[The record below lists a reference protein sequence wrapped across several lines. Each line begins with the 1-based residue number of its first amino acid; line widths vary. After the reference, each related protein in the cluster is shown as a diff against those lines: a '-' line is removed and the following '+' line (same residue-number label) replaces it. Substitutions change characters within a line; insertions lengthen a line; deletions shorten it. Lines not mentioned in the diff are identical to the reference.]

1 MSARP
6 RHAFTLFELILSIAL
21 SAVLLALI
29 GTAINLYLVRVEKS
43 RERVEEAQLARSILS
58 MIADDLRST
67 AIYQPQDVSAVSQL
81 MANSASFDVDSID
94 DERTG
99 GTSSTSVAGATTG
112 LSGASTAGTAGGMGG
127 TTSSASGAGSPGSQ
141 TTADSEMP
149 LGLSGTIGEM
159 YIDIERLPGG
169 DELFRTLTGYTNA
182 KMPVSDDNAM
192 AATGTSWGSTP
203 QPTDLK
209 TIRYFI
215 REGDRSETSGMAAT
229 SLLPELQINTGGL
242 VRQEIPRPAR
252 IYAEQNGASAVLE
265 SGQKLIA
272 PEVIQI
278 EFRYFDGEQVTDRWD
293 MAEEQRLPIAIDLS
307 VWLVTAEEAA
317 RLGNSMYN
325 VQELLNSAR
334 LYRQTV
340 FLPAAELTQSGA
352 ATGGAASAS
361 STSSSGSATSS
372 SGTGSTTGSS
382 TQSGSGS
389 SFGFGNSQQ

>member
-21 SAVLLALI
+21 SAVLLGLI

-43 RERVEEAQLARSILS
+43 RERVEEAQLARSILA

-81 MANSASFDVDSID
+81 VANSASFDVDSID
-94 DERTG
+94 DERSG
-99 GTSSTSVAGATTG
+99 DTSSPATPGATSG
-112 LSGASTAGTAGGMGG
+112 LGGSSTAGTAGGVGMSGG
-127 TTSSASGAGSPGSQ
+127 TGTPGSGAATGSE

-159 YIDIERLPGG
+159 YVDIERLPGG

-182 KMPVSDDNAM
+182 KMPVTDGNAM
-192 AATGTSWGSTP
+192 AATGTAWGSTP

-293 MAEEQRLPIAIDLS
+293 MAEEQRLPLAIDVS

-340 FLPAAELTQSGA
+340 FLPMSELTRSGA
-352 ATGGAASAS
+352 ATSGSTSAS
-361 STSSSGSATSS
+361 SSSGSS
-372 SGTGSTTGSS
+372 TGSSTTGSS
-382 TQSGSGS
+382 TSSSQSGSGS
-389 SFGFGNSQQ
+389 TFGFGSSQQ